1 MAAARPARPAPMTRT
16 RGFGVVLDWDW
27 DLGGVR
33 FGYCRD
39 DWGLNLKRRRVGFE
53 EQGRGRVR
61 SFIGEGRRMR
71 FVWLMGNFDL
81 VHAN

>member
-1 MAAARPARPAPMTRT
+1 MFWELRWVAAARPARPAPMMRT
-16 RGFGVVLDWDW
+16 RGFGVVWDW

-53 EQGRGRVR
+53 EQG
-61 SFIGEGRRMR
+61 
-71 FVWLMGNFDL
+71 
-81 VHAN
+81 